1 MSLEFRHINILA
13 PYLNEQEEEQIISEW
28 SLMENRAVY
37 REINNK
43 LEKIAERNNIILP
56 GNKIYSFFQYNS

>member
-1 MSLEFRHINILA
+1 
-13 PYLNEQEEEQIISEW
+13 
-28 SLMENRAVY
+28 MENRAVY